1 MIVEITVYEMYN
13 YIKQTFIS
21 LKHRN
26 NLTVTVTL
34 KSDKVSVHTFKNNN
48 QKSQRAI
55 TIARQTTRNNN
66 ENKFTFC
73 QNKTSKIA
81 QNPYSQRSHCVF
93 PSAKN
98 NKIATAV

>member
-1 MIVEITVYEMYN
+1 MTVEITVYEMYN

-48 QKSQRAI
+48 QKLQRAI
-55 TIARQTTRNNN
+55 TIAMT
-66 ENKFTFC
+66 
-73 QNKTSKIA
+73 
-81 QNPYSQRSHCVF
+81 
-93 PSAKN
+93 N
-98 NKIATAV
+98 NKKQQ

>member
-1 MIVEITVYEMYN
+1 MTVEITVYEMYN

-55 TIARQTTRNNN
+55 TIAMT
-66 ENKFTFC
+66 
-73 QNKTSKIA
+73 
-81 QNPYSQRSHCVF
+81 
-93 PSAKN
+93 N
-98 NKIATAV
+98 NKKQQETTNLPFVKTRQARLHKIHTANVPIVYFHLQKITK

>member
-1 MIVEITVYEMYN
+1 MYN

-48 QKSQRAI
+48 QKLQRAI
-55 TIARQTTRNNN
+55 TIAMT
-66 ENKFTFC
+66 
-73 QNKTSKIA
+73 
-81 QNPYSQRSHCVF
+81 
-93 PSAKN
+93 N
-98 NKIATAV
+98 NKKQQ